1 MRRGIVKPENVKE
14 TTQLGQRQTR
24 QRDAILRVI
33 SEASGPLSVPEI
45 HQRAAEMH
53 IGLGIATIY
62 RTLKLLQENAQI
74 QAVILP
80 SGESRFEPARLG
92 HHEHFQCR
100 KCRQVFDIHACPLNL
115 PRNTTL
121 EGGFVVEDHE
131 LTLYGTCPLC
141 VT

>member
-14 TTQLGQRQTR
+14 SSQLGQRQTR
-24 QRDAILRVI
+24 QRDAILSVI

-45 HQRAAEMH
+45 HERSGDKLPG
-53 IGLGIATIY
+53 IGIATIY

-80 SGESRFEPARLG
+80 SGESRFEPAGHG

-100 KCRQVFDIHACPLNL
+100 KCNQVFDIHVCPLKL
-115 PRNTTL
+115 PTGGAL
-121 EGGFVVEDHE
+121 PGGFVVEDHE
-131 LTLYGTCPLC
+131 LTLYGTCPTC
-141 VT
+141 VN